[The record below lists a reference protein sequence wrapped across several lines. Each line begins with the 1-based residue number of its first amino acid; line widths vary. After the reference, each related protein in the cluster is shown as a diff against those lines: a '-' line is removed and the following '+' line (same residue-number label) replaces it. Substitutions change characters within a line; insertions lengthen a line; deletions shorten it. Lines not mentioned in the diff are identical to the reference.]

1 MSVCLPYNLQCDLQ
15 YFLAKC
21 YRDSFMYR
29 GFKSLLLNFTVVCRS
44 KVAAKSVDSL
54 KKYAEP
60 TISCVSIRS
69 KKVIASGLEIN

>member
-1 MSVCLPYNLQCDLQ
+1 MSVRLPCNIQCDLQ

-60 TISCVSIRS
+60 TISVFQFVPKRLLPQ
-69 KKVIASGLEIN
+69 V